1 MAYMNYFKNS
11 VVVITGAA
19 SGIGQQLAIQASQ
32 LGAAVIATDINVP
45 GLEETRK
52 AGNDIKIQLL
62 DVADKDAIQGFA
74 DGLIPTLNGKKLV
87 LINNAGVAL
96 LSGSFHETTLEDI
109 EWLFNINFWGVIRMT
124 KAFYPYFI
132 SRNEGHIVN
141 ISSVFGLGGFLHQ
154 SAYSPSKFAVR
165 GFTETL
171 RMELIGTGICT
182 TTVHPGGINTA
193 ITSNANARGRFA
205 DHQHHSVKEF
215 AKIAGT
221 SPEKAARTILAGM
234 ARKKQRILI
243 GNDALMIDIA
253 TRLFPVA
260 YSSIAAKRS
269 KKLFS
274 EPNANNHTH
283 GF

>member
-1 MAYMNYFKNS
+1 MNYFENS
-11 VVVITGAA
+11 LVIITGAA
-19 SGIGQQLAIQASQ
+19 SGIGQQLAIQASRT
-32 LGAAVIATDINVP
+32 GAAVIATDINSS
-45 GLEETRK
+45 GLEQTRE
-52 AGNDIKIQLL
+52 AGNDIRIQLL
-62 DVADKDAIQGFA
+62 DVADKEAIENFA
-74 DGLIPTLNGKKLV
+74 NGLIPTLNGKKLV

-141 ISSVFGLGGFLHQ
+141 ISSVFGLGGFSHQ

-182 TTVHPGGINTA
+182 STVHPGGINTA
-193 ITSNANARGRFA
+193 ITSNAKARGRFA
-205 DHQHHSVKEF
+205 AHQHHSVREF
-215 AKIAGT
+215 AKVAGT
-221 SPEKAARTILAGM
+221 SPEKAAQIILSGIAK
-234 ARKKQRILI
+234 KKQRILI
-243 GNDALMIDIA
+243 GNDARMIDIA

-260 YSSIAAKRS
+260 YSSMAAKRS

-274 EPNANNHTH
+274 EPIANNHAH
-283 GF
+283 GL